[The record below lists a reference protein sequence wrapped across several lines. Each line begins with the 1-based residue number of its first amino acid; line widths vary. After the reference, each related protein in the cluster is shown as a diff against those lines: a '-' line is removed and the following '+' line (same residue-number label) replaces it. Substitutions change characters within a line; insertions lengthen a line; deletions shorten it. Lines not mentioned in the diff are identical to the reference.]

1 MKVWMN
7 VLIFVL
13 QFVGVILVGVGL
25 SQIWSPLALIYA
37 GVVEFAF
44 GHVLY
49 RVMESEESEK

>member
-1 MKVWMN
+1 MKVLMN

-25 SQIWSPLALIYA
+25 SRIWSPLALIYA
-37 GVVEFAF
+37 GVIEFAL
-44 GHVLY
+44 GHLLY

>member
-1 MKVWMN
+1 MKILMN
-7 VLIFVL
+7 VAIFLL
-13 QFVGVILVGVGL
+13 QFGGLILDGVGL